1 MPTFVFALEL
11 SRFCLDSSEIE
22 LRMGDDGSRRRCL
35 PVAPPPLLGYLAG
48 RILPRRWS
56 FL

>member
-1 MPTFVFALEL
+1 MLTFVFALEL
-11 SRFCLDSSEIE
+11 SGFCLNSSEIGQR
-22 LRMGDDGSRRRCL
+22 LGDDGSRRRCL
-35 PVAPPPLLGYLAG
+35 PVAPPPFLGYLAG